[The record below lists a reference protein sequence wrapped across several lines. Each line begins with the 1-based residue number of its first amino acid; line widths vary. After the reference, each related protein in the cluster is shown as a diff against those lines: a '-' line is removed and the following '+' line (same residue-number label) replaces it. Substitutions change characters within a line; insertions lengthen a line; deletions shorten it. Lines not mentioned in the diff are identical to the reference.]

1 MRQMVAALAVA
12 LMSALEGGAAA
23 AASPSIPVVGVVDFY
38 TPTPLGSFDG
48 GPLERFAADD
58 LSDQLVRAGAGR
70 VAVASRRSIGRA
82 EGALRWRTDDA
93 VRFDRLRALARA
105 VGADQ
110 LVIGWITSLTID
122 GGGSDGG
129 GPPAAEA
136 SVVVQVFDA
145 ASGQIVS
152 DVSQSASTL
161 LGTRTVMAERT
172 LHAALSPTVAGLLIT
187 FARAH

>member
-1 MRQMVAALAVA
+1 
-12 LMSALEGGAAA
+12 
-23 AASPSIPVVGVVDFY
+23 VVGVADFY
-38 TPTPLGSFDG
+38 AATPLGSFDG
-48 GPLERFAADD
+48 SSLERYAADD
-58 LSDQLVRAGAGR
+58 LSNQVVRAGMGR
-70 VAVASRRSIGRA
+70 VAVASRNSVRQAEVSLGWRA
-82 EGALRWRTDDA
+82 DD
-93 VRFDRLRALARA
+93 VLRFDRLRSLARA
-105 VGADQ
+105 IGADQ
-110 LVIGWITSLTID
+110 LVVGWITLLTVD

-152 DVSQSASTL
+152 SVSQSASTR

-172 LHAALSPTVAGLLIT
+172 LHVALSPTVAGLLVT